1 VKPVRNVFQESFS
14 RNPLGGR
21 RTRNWLVHQASNGG
35 QRGSFLH
42 NEAVNAIILGQGFGA
57 QMQAMFKT
65 DLASSTPIMLE
76 QWERRSL
83 SDRLREALARM
94 REYWL

>member
-1 VKPVRNVFQESFS
+1 
-14 RNPLGGR
+14 
-21 RTRNWLVHQASNGG
+21 
-35 QRGSFLH
+35 
-42 NEAVNAIILGQGFGA
+42 
-57 QMQAMFKT
+57 MQAMFKT